1 MLKNLH
7 GSPNQSISGDDDIIS
22 DEEDPIHSESI
33 LQELFYKN
41 PASSDGL
48 SDLSGDEGR
57 VVRHKQLDDDSNMVC
72 GFSGIYRDIERE

>member
-7 GSPNQSISGDDDIIS
+7 GSPNQSVSGDDDIFS
-22 DEEDPIHSESI
+22 DLEDPIHSESI

-48 SDLSGDEGR
+48 SDLSGDEIK
-57 VVRHKQLDDDSNMVC
+57 VKKHQNLEDDSNMV
-72 GFSGIYRDIERE
+72 GD